1 MKSILCVHSFTSP
14 CFPQS
19 KTHSKKCVEL
29 GIVPVPTSVEE
40 NQLDDSKS
48 SEDPAMAGDS
58 DTDDCEDADDLDE
71 EDEDDCLTEQELQEQ
86 DMERRGHNPRH
97 YEDSSGLGLA
107 SFAPR
112 FSCVPY
118 VSAAVSSLPPSPGR
132 STEVMPNKATSNIP
146 QIPEYEQVCRI
157 TRLAAEVREEPG
169 QPGRLQPT
177 ASRVMQQG
185 YYFSTQDR
193 NPDPTASVAHLDC
206 DSSGTAEG
214 GSKIWS
220 IATLTDSPESTLA
233 ANQTKT
239 TLSDASVNNRPEQ
252 QQVDAGTATPPS
264 SVRPN
269 EPEPG
274 DKSSCQ
280 RQQTAVTIKEEPMV
294 EDPRGGPTK
303 ASGLPGEFGLSYS
316 HAIQGETIPQ
326 NVTMNVKDMPPI
338 LPVTAP
344 HHTPEFNIPHISKAD
359 SPMRASKAA
368 AQDNLNMSSG
378 QSGSRSTD
386 SPASNS
392 SQDNESASGAA
403 KTDSSSSGE
412 KGSVI
417 SNPQEIFQ
425 VNEDGKSVCGIC
437 KKIFSKPSQLR
448 LHVNIHYF
456 ERPFRCESCAVSFRT
471 KGHLQKHKRSVGHF
485 NKVNINA
492 TFGTPSQDNPRPFKC
507 GDCVIAFRIHGHL
520 AKHLRSKMHIMKLE
534 CIGKLPIG
542 MYAEMERLGTN
553 LNEIDTTDCENSLES
568 LQVTFGEV
576 FGKVKV
582 FIIFFQQIAVKLYEK
597 DPSKL
602 TSMDEPL
609 PNVSTSSD
617 LSDEEDSNLA
627 GPDIKEEPVEIVP
640 NITAGVRVA
649 GVPGPG
655 DRQSS
660 HSSGQDDPSTDSD
673 TVSSV
678 PTVV

>member
-1 MKSILCVHSFTSP
+1 M
-14 CFPQS
+14 
-19 KTHSKKCVEL
+19 
-29 GIVPVPTSVEE
+29 PTSVEE

-193 NPDPTASVAHLDC
+193 NPDHTASVAHLDC

-326 NVTMNVKDMPPI
+326 NVTMNVKDMPALNSTPGQSQ
-338 LPVTAP
+338 PA
-344 HHTPEFNIPHISKAD
+344 PEFNIPHITKAD
-359 SPMRASKAA
+359 SPLRKAGVESLKGRTPDA
-368 AQDNLNMSSG
+368 TSS
-378 QSGSRSTD
+378 D
-386 SPASNS
+386 SPTTSS
-392 SQDNESASGAA
+392 SQDPEA
-403 KTDSSSSGE
+403 KDTE
-412 KGSVI
+412 QKGSQI
-417 SNPQEIFQ
+417 NKTQEIFQ
-425 VNEDGKSVCGIC
+425 INEEGKSVCGIC
-437 KKIFSKPSQLR
+437 KKVFSKPSQLR

-492 TFGTPSQDNPRPFKC
+492 TFGAPSTDNPRPFKC
-507 GDCVIAFRIHGHL
+507 SDCMIAFR
-520 AKHLRSKMHIMKLE
+520 
-534 CIGKLPIG
+534 
-542 MYAEMERLGTN
+542 LGYG
-553 LNEIDTTDCENSLES
+553 NEYYPARFS
-568 LQVTFGEV
+568 
-576 FGKVKV
+576 
-582 FIIFFQQIAVKLYEK
+582 
-597 DPSKL
+597 SKL
-602 TSMDEPL
+602 GWTPT
-609 PNVSTSSD
+609 V
-617 LSDEEDSNLA
+617 
-627 GPDIKEEPVEIVP
+627 G
-640 NITAGVRVA
+640 
-649 GVPGPG
+649 
-655 DRQSS
+655 
-660 HSSGQDDPSTDSD
+660 
-673 TVSSV
+673 VSSLSFGSPCV
-678 PTVV
+678 RK